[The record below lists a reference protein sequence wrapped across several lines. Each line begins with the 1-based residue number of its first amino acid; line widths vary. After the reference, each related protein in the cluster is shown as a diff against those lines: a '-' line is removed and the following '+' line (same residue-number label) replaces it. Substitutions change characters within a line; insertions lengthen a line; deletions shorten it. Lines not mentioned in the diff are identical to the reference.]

1 MSTSH
6 RNQWCESHNHDQNE
20 CIYSARHGYCDSIL
34 TFHPIGPKGRDELVL
49 MGIDFCLDEFPAGT
63 QHRCPGLCQSLI
75 EYNLNQIYV
84 FGSDDFMSESVT
96 PSYMAQDTVWH
107 PTAFR
112 THTLGQIQS
121 DGASLVG
128 SEVTVC
134 GYMEANR
141 GKGKICFMD
150 VRDGTGKVQ
159 VFLKQGGISDEELAV
174 AQGLSRES
182 TVQIVGE
189 VAQKRPPK
197 VAEGE
202 PVPPPS
208 YEVVASKFVVLA
220 QAETPLPLGVTDT
233 VSIGLDTRLDNRFL
247 DLRRAHVNAMFTLRA
262 KVLQY
267 GREHLITEGFKEIN
281 SPKIIASASEGGT
294 NLFPMMYFDTPAF
307 LSQSPQLYKQLT
319 VLGGMER
326 VFEIGPAFRAEK
338 HDTYRHLNEFI
349 SFDIEGAWMNDDD
362 VMCVQERMIHHIWKT
377 VAENDQDQIDIINE
391 YRESQ
396 GDEPITVEVPSLP
409 FPRIEYCDA
418 IKMIQDAG
426 VEITWGDDIES
437 SHCDIIAAKYPGF
450 HFLPRWPMSM
460 KPFYIHHVPGEL
472 GSTGEQLSR
481 GFDLNYGRDEMT
493 SGGQREH
500 NVDVLE
506 QNLRNMELDPA
517 DFTFYTDGFRYGAPP
532 HAGWG
537 LGVARLLMVLTGSRN
552 VRETVLFPRDRS
564 RVTP

>member
-1 MSTSH
+1 
-6 RNQWCESHNHDQNE
+6 
-20 CIYSARHGYCDSIL
+20 
-34 TFHPIGPKGRDELVL
+34 
-49 MGIDFCLDEFPAGT
+49 
-63 QHRCPGLCQSLI
+63 
-75 EYNLNQIYV
+75 
-84 FGSDDFMSESVT
+84 
-96 PSYMAQDTVWH
+96 MAHHVDWH
-107 PTAFR
+107 PTQYR
-112 THTLGQIQS
+112 THTLEQIQTLGS
-121 DGASLVG
+121 DLVG
-128 SEVTVC
+128 KEVTIC
-134 GYMEANR
+134 GFMEANR
-141 GKGKICFMD
+141 GKGKICFID
-150 VRDGTGKVQ
+150 LRDGTGKAQ
-159 VFLKQGGISDEELAV
+159 VFIKEGNVSDSELET
-174 AQGLSRES
+174 AQNLSRES
-182 TVQIVGE
+182 TIQVTGD
-189 VAQKRPPK
+189 VAEKRPPK
-197 VAEGE
+197 VPEGE
-202 PVPPPS
+202 PTPPPV
-208 YEVVASKFVVLA
+208 YEVVASKFTVLTKA
-220 QAETPLPLGVTDT
+220 QTPLPLGVTDT

-262 KVLQY
+262 RVLQY

-349 SFDIEGAWMNDDD
+349 SFDIEAAWMNDDD
-362 VMCVQERMIHHIWKT
+362 VMGVQERMIHHIWKM
-377 VAENDQDQIDIINE
+377 VAENDQDQIDIINQF
-391 YRESQ
+391 RESQ
-396 GDEPITVEVPSLP
+396 GQEPISVEVPSLP

-426 VEITWGDDIES
+426 EDISWGDDIDS

-450 HFLPRWPMSM
+450 HFLPRWPMEM
-460 KPFYIHHVPGEL
+460 KPFYIHHVTGEV

-506 QNLRNMELDPA
+506 ENLRSKGLDPA
-517 DFTFYTDGFRYGAPP
+517 DFSFYTDGFRYGAPP